1 MTFAEALHRI
11 TACPEAVPDRET
23 AAALRDAA
31 ARWPYSA
38 LAPALLLRYGLV
50 ESGEADAMRARVAVL
65 TADKQA
71 LASLAAVPGEDPAC
85 FYPPQPVAE
94 PVSTD
99 SAIDTF
105 LDTYGRTSPEEDA
118 LLERLI
124 FNPVPEYADLLEDN
138 ETQSQTAPST
148 AQDAMI
154 DAFLR
159 REEEAQTPPEMPA
172 PEGSAAEPAQQPEA
186 ATAPEPATAPE
197 SAATPADSSLSESL
211 ARIFIGRGSYGRA
224 LEIIS
229 DLAARF
235 PEKNPFYADQIRY
248 LQKLVTL
255 QGMSG
260 GAN

>member
-1 MTFAEALHRI
+1 MTFAEVLHRI

-23 AAALRDAA
+23 ADALRDAA
-31 ARWPYSA
+31 ARWPFSA
-38 LAPALLLRYGLV
+38 LAPALLLRYGLA
-50 ESGEADAMRARVAVL
+50 EPGEADAMRARVAVL

-71 LASLAAVPGEDPAC
+71 LASLAAAPGEDPAA

-124 FNPVPEYADLLEDN
+124 FNPVPEYADLLEDS
-138 ETQSQTAPST
+138 EAQSAPST

-159 REEEAQTPPEMPA
+159 REEEAQTPFEMPA
-172 PEGSAAEPAQQPEA
+172 PEEPGGAEPAPQPEA
-186 ATAPEPATAPE
+186 ATAPE

-255 QGMSG
+255 QGMAG
-260 GAN
+260 GGN

>member
-23 AAALRDAA
+23 ADALRDAA
-31 ARWPYSA
+31 ARWPFSP
-38 LAPALLLRYGLV
+38 LAPALLLRYGLA
-50 ESGEADAMRARVAVL
+50 EPGEVDAMRARVAVL

-71 LASLAAVPGEDPAC
+71 LASLAAAPGEDPAT

-124 FNPVPEYADLLEDN
+124 FNPVPEYADLLEDS
-138 ETQSQTAPST
+138 EAQSAPST

-159 REEEAQTPPEMPA
+159 REEEVPTPPEMPA
-172 PEGSAAEPAQQPEA
+172 PEEPGGAEPAPQPEA
-186 ATAPEPATAPE
+186 ATAPE

-255 QGMSG
+255 QGMAG
-260 GAN
+260 GGN

>member
-23 AAALRDAA
+23 ADALRDAA
-31 ARWPYSA
+31 ARWPFSA

-50 ESGEADAMRARVAVL
+50 EPGEADAMRARVAVL

-71 LASLAAVPGEDPAC
+71 LASLAAAPGEDPAT

-124 FNPVPEYADLLEDN
+124 FNPVPEYADLLEDS
-138 ETQSQTAPST
+138 EAQSAPST

-159 REEEAQTPPEMPA
+159 REEEAQTPFEMPA
-172 PEGSAAEPAQQPEA
+172 PEEPGGAEPAPQPEA
-186 ATAPEPATAPE
+186 ATAPE

-255 QGMSG
+255 QGMAG
-260 GAN
+260 GGN

>member
-23 AAALRDAA
+23 ADALRDAA
-31 ARWPYSA
+31 VRWPFSP
-38 LAPALLLRYGLV
+38 LAPALLSRYGLV
-50 ESGEADAMRARVAVL
+50 EPGEADAMRARVAVL
-65 TADKQA
+65 TADKQT
-71 LASLAAVPGEDPAC
+71 LASLAAQPGEDPAC

-124 FNPVPEYADLLEDN
+124 FNPVPEYADLLEDS
-138 ETQSQTAPST
+138 EPQPQSAPST

-159 REEEAQTPPEMPA
+159 REEVPTPPEMPA
-172 PEGSAAEPAQQPEA
+172 PEEPRAAEPAPQPEA
-186 ATAPEPATAPE
+186 ATAPE
-197 SAATPADSSLSESL
+197 SAATSADSSLSESL

-255 QGMSG
+255 QGMAG
-260 GAN
+260 GGN

>member
-11 TACPEAVPDRET
+11 TACPEAVPDSET

-50 ESGEADAMRARVAVL
+50 EPGEADAMRARVAVL

-71 LASLAAVPGEDPAC
+71 LASLAAQPGEDPAC

-124 FNPVPEYADLLEDN
+124 FNPVPEYADLLEGN
-138 ETQSQTAPST
+138 EAQSQTAPST

-159 REEEAQTPPEMPA
+159 REEAQTPPEMPA
-172 PEGSAAEPAQQPEA
+172 PEESATEPAPQPEA
-186 ATAPEPATAPE
+186 APAPEP
-197 SAATPADSSLSESL
+197 AATPADSSLSESL

>member
-23 AAALRDAA
+23 ADALRDAA
-31 ARWPYSA
+31 ARWPFSA
-38 LAPALLLRYGLV
+38 LAPALLLRYGLA
-50 ESGEADAMRARVAVL
+50 EPGEADAMRARVAVL

-71 LASLAAVPGEDPAC
+71 LASLAAAPGEDPAA

-94 PVSTD
+94 LVSTD

-124 FNPVPEYADLLEDN
+124 FNPVPEYADLLEDS
-138 ETQSQTAPST
+138 EAQSAPST

-159 REEEAQTPPEMPA
+159 REEAPTPPEMPA
-172 PEGSAAEPAQQPEA
+172 PEEPKAAEPVPQPEA
-186 ATAPEPATAPE
+186 ATAPE

-255 QGMSG
+255 QGMVG
-260 GAN
+260 GGN

>member
-23 AAALRDAA
+23 ADALRDAA
-31 ARWPYSA
+31 ARWPFSP
-38 LAPALLLRYGLV
+38 LAPALLLRYGLA
-50 ESGEADAMRARVAVL
+50 EPGEADAMRARVAVL

-71 LASLAAVPGEDPAC
+71 LASLAAAPGEDPAA

-124 FNPVPEYADLLEDN
+124 FNPVPEYADLLEDS
-138 ETQSQTAPST
+138 EAQSAPST

-159 REEEAQTPPEMPA
+159 REEAPTPPEMPA
-172 PEGSAAEPAQQPEA
+172 PEEPKAAEPVPQPEA
-186 ATAPEPATAPE
+186 ATAPE

-255 QGMSG
+255 QGMVG
-260 GAN
+260 GGN

>member
-11 TACPEAVPDRET
+11 TASPEAVPDSET

-31 ARWPYSA
+31 ARWPFSP
-38 LAPALLLRYGLV
+38 LAPALLLRYGLA
-50 ESGEADAMRARVAVL
+50 EPGEADAMRARVAVL

-71 LASLAAVPGEDPAC
+71 LASLAAAPGEDPAA
-85 FYPPQPVAE
+85 FYPPQPIAE

-124 FNPVPEYADLLEDN
+124 FNPVPEYADLLEDS
-138 ETQSQTAPST
+138 EAQSVPST
-148 AQDAMI
+148 AQNAMI

-159 REEEAQTPPEMPA
+159 REEVPTPPEMPA
-172 PEGSAAEPAQQPEA
+172 AEEPRAAEPASQPEA
-186 ATAPEPATAPE
+186 APVPE

-255 QGMSG
+255 QGMAG
-260 GAN
+260 GGN

>member
-11 TACPEAVPDRET
+11 TACPEAVPDSET

-31 ARWPYSA
+31 ARWPFSP
-38 LAPALLLRYGLV
+38 LAPALLLRYGLA
-50 ESGEADAMRARVAVL
+50 EPGEADAMRARVAVL

-71 LASLAAVPGEDPAC
+71 LASLAAAPGEDPAT

-124 FNPVPEYADLLEDN
+124 FNPVPEYADLLEDS
-138 ETQSQTAPST
+138 EAQSAPST

-159 REEEAQTPPEMPA
+159 REEEVPTPPEMPA
-172 PEGSAAEPAQQPEA
+172 PEEPRGAEPAPQPEA
-186 ATAPEPATAPE
+186 ATAPE

-255 QGMSG
+255 QGMAG
-260 GAN
+260 GGN

>member
-11 TACPEAVPDRET
+11 TACPEAIPDRET
-23 AAALRDAA
+23 ADALRDAA
-31 ARWPYSA
+31 ARWPFSA

-50 ESGEADAMRARVAVL
+50 EPGEADAMRARVAVL

-71 LASLAAVPGEDPAC
+71 LASLAAAPGEDPAT

-124 FNPVPEYADLLEDN
+124 FNPVPEYADLLEDS
-138 ETQSQTAPST
+138 EAQPQSAPST
-148 AQDAMI
+148 TQDAMI

-159 REEEAQTPPEMPA
+159 REEEAQTPSEMPA
-172 PEGSAAEPAQQPEA
+172 PEEPSPAEPAPQPEA
-186 ATAPEPATAPE
+186 ATASE
-197 SAATPADSSLSESL
+197 SAATQADSSLSESL

-255 QGMSG
+255 QGMAG
-260 GAN
+260 GGN

>member
-23 AAALRDAA
+23 ADALRDAA
-31 ARWPYSA
+31 ARWPFSA

-50 ESGEADAMRARVAVL
+50 EPGEADAMRARVAVL

-71 LASLAAVPGEDPAC
+71 LASLAAAPGEDPAT

-124 FNPVPEYADLLEDN
+124 FNPVPEYADLLEDS
-138 ETQSQTAPST
+138 EAQSAPST

-159 REEEAQTPPEMPA
+159 REEEAQTPFEMPA
-172 PEGSAAEPAQQPEA
+172 PEEPGGAEPAPQPEA
-186 ATAPEPATAPE
+186 ATAPE
-197 SAATPADSSLSESL
+197 SAATPADNSLSESL

-255 QGMSG
+255 QGMAG
-260 GAN
+260 GGN

>member
-23 AAALRDAA
+23 ADALRDAA
-31 ARWPYSA
+31 ARWPFSA

-50 ESGEADAMRARVAVL
+50 EPGEADAMRARVAVL

-71 LASLAAVPGEDPAC
+71 LASLAAAPGEDPAT

-124 FNPVPEYADLLEDN
+124 FNPVPEYADLLEDS
-138 ETQSQTAPST
+138 EAQPQSAPST

-159 REEEAQTPPEMPA
+159 REEEAQTPSEMPA
-172 PEGSAAEPAQQPEA
+172 PEEPSPAEPAPQPEV
-186 ATAPEPATAPE
+186 ATAPE

-255 QGMSG
+255 QGMVG
-260 GAN
+260 GGN

>member
-23 AAALRDAA
+23 ADALRDAA
-31 ARWPYSA
+31 ARWPFSA

-50 ESGEADAMRARVAVL
+50 EPGEADAMRARVAVL

-71 LASLAAVPGEDPAC
+71 LASLAAAPGEDPAT

-124 FNPVPEYADLLEDN
+124 FNPVPEYADLLEDS
-138 ETQSQTAPST
+138 EAQSAPST

-159 REEEAQTPPEMPA
+159 REEEVPTPPEMPA
-172 PEGSAAEPAQQPEA
+172 PAEPSPAEPAPQPEA
-186 ATAPEPATAPE
+186 ATAPE

-255 QGMSG
+255 QGMAG
-260 GAN
+260 GGN

>member
-31 ARWPYSA
+31 ARWPFSP
-38 LAPALLLRYGLV
+38 LAPALLLRYGLA
-50 ESGEADAMRARVAVL
+50 EPGEADAMRARVAVL

-71 LASLAAVPGEDPAC
+71 LASLAAAPGEDPAT

-124 FNPVPEYADLLEDN
+124 FNPVPEYADLLEDS
-138 ETQSQTAPST
+138 EAQPQSAPST

-159 REEEAQTPPEMPA
+159 REEEAQTPFEMPA
-172 PEGSAAEPAQQPEA
+172 PEEPGGAEPAPQPEV
-186 ATAPEPATAPE
+186 ATAPE

-255 QGMSG
+255 QGMAG
-260 GAN
+260 GGN

>member
-23 AAALRDAA
+23 ADALRDAA
-31 ARWPYSA
+31 ARWPFSA

-50 ESGEADAMRARVAVL
+50 EPGEVDAMRARVAVL

-71 LASLAAVPGEDPAC
+71 LASLAAAPGEDPAA

-124 FNPVPEYADLLEDN
+124 FNPVPEYADLLEDS
-138 ETQSQTAPST
+138 EAQSQSAPST

-159 REEEAQTPPEMPA
+159 REEEAQTPSEMPA
-172 PEGSAAEPAQQPEA
+172 PEEPSPAEPAPQPEA
-186 ATAPEPATAPE
+186 ATAPE

-255 QGMSG
+255 QGMAG
-260 GAN
+260 GGN

>member
-23 AAALRDAA
+23 ADALRDAA
-31 ARWPYSA
+31 ARWPFSP
-38 LAPALLLRYGLV
+38 LAPALLLRYGLA
-50 ESGEADAMRARVAVL
+50 EPGEVDAMRARVAVL

-71 LASLAAVPGEDPAC
+71 LASLAAAPGEDPAA

-124 FNPVPEYADLLEDN
+124 FNPVPEYADLLEDS
-138 ETQSQTAPST
+138 EAQPQSAPST

-172 PEGSAAEPAQQPEA
+172 RAEPSPAEPAPQPEV
-186 ATAPEPATAPE
+186 ATAPE

-255 QGMSG
+255 QGMAG
-260 GAN
+260 GGN

>member
-23 AAALRDAA
+23 ADALRDAA
-31 ARWPYSA
+31 ARWPFSA

-50 ESGEADAMRARVAVL
+50 EPGEADAMRARVAVL

-71 LASLAAVPGEDPAC
+71 LASLAAAPGEDPAT

-124 FNPVPEYADLLEDN
+124 FNPVPEYADLLEDS
-138 ETQSQTAPST
+138 ETQSAPST
-148 AQDAMI
+148 TQDAMI

-159 REEEAQTPPEMPA
+159 REEEAQTPSEMPA
-172 PEGSAAEPAQQPEA
+172 PEEPSPAEPAPQPEA
-186 ATAPEPATAPE
+186 ATASE

-255 QGMSG
+255 QGMAAG
-260 GAN
+260 GN